1 MEVNTDSL
9 ELDIKSEKE
18 ENVEYEG
25 NNLEVEL

>member
-18 ENVEYEG
+18 ENVEHEE
-25 NNLEVEL
+25 NNLDVEL